1 LSPVRALLPISAA
14 CFVLPIFTD
23 ELYTV
28 VWLPFLNFPYVI
40 EALHATP
47 VYFEDLAVDK
57 DGKQETTFQ
66 LIYNVTM
73 SFLLALIFAGVSD
86 YVILQGI
93 ENKPL
98 IEVTATVYA
107 NLALFMRIQNT
118 VGSVL
123 MTVCYEMKKSEV
135 VTDTLRRI
143 SGTSSEGVEIEMSK
157 VADSPDAQ
165 TQTDAEQGGVPA
177 TEQDNILVID

>member
-1 LSPVRALLPISAA
+1 
-14 CFVLPIFTD
+14 
-23 ELYTV
+23 
-28 VWLPFLNFPYVI
+28 
-40 EALHATP
+40 
-47 VYFEDLAVDK
+47 
-57 DGKQETTFQ
+57 
-66 LIYNVTM
+66 
-73 SFLLALIFAGVSD
+73 
-86 YVILQGI
+86 
-93 ENKPL
+93 
-98 IEVTATVYA
+98 
-107 NLALFMRIQNT
+107 MRIQNT